1 MAAASLPWAPAI
13 CGMVSGAQSAVSPG
27 SEPRRQSGHAGEG
40 SAVWSWEAGP
50 PAIDVCT
57 ESEGLAAPGSLQGC
71 EQVVLRILS
80 LGKE

>member
-1 MAAASLPWAPAI
+1 MASLPWAPAI